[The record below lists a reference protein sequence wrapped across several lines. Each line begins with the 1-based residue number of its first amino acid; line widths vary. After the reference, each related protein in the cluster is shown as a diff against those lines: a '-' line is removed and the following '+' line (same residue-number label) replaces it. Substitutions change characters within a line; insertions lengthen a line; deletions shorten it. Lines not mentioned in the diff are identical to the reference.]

1 MRTAARWQYFPGDEF
16 EGLTL
21 ARAVRERERQS
32 EGEIQRETER
42 DRDRVTES
50 EIKRETAV
58 VYIARGRGTQMVHRS
73 ARCTEAAAGW
83 VLTLM
88 CGL

>member
-50 EIKRETAV
+50 EINRETAV
-58 VYIARGRGTQMVHRS
+58 YIASGRGTQMVHRS
-73 ARCTEAAAGW
+73 ARTEAAAGW